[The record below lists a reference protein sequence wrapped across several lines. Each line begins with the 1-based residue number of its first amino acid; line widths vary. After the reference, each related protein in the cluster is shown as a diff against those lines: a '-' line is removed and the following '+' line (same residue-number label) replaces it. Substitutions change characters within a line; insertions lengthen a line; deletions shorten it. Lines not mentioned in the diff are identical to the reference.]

1 MPAPTDFSVFVAALE
16 TSGLPYC
23 VTGSVASGIYGEP
36 RLTVDIDFVLLLRVA
51 DIGKLRAVFPDEHYY
66 IPPTGV
72 LIAEAQRGE
81 RGMFNVIHH
90 EGMLKADVFVAA
102 RDPLHHWALK
112 HRRRGS
118 LSSGIEIWVA
128 PPEYVIL
135 RKLEYFREGGRE
147 KHLRD
152 IRFMLACTDVD
163 RGFIEEHVARLGLG
177 AQWAESQ
184 LPERS

>member
-1 MPAPTDFSVFVAALE
+1 MPAPIDFSVFVAAME
-16 TSGLPYC
+16 ASGLPYC
-23 VTGSVASGIYGEP
+23 VTGSVASGIHGEP
-36 RLTVDIDFVLLLRVA
+36 RLTVGIDFVLLLRVA
-51 DIGKLRAVFPDEHYY
+51 DIGKLRAVFPEDHYY
-66 IPPTGV
+66 VPPV
-72 LIAEAQRGE
+72 EILIAEAQRGE
-81 RGMFNVIHH
+81 RGMFNLMHH
-90 EGMLKADVFVAA
+90 EGMLKAGVFVAA

-112 HRRRGS
+112 HRRRAP
-118 LSSGIEIWVA
+118 LSNGIEIWVA

-135 RKLEYFREGGRE
+135 RKLDYYREGGRQ

-163 RGFIEEHVARLGLG
+163 RSFIEEHVARLGLA